1 MQIAVASREQ
11 LDAGLGAV
19 REAPGEV
26 GTGRG
31 RPTPGRGPPR
41 ALDEARL
48 DPRRGL
54 VGDRWSSKPSSSSDD
69 GGPDADAQ
77 VTMMSARAAALVAAS
92 AGPGRWAPAGDQL
105 YVDLDLSEQNLPP
118 GARIAVGEAMLEVS
132 ALPHTGCG
140 KFARRFGVEALKFVN
155 SKTGRA
161 LRLARPQRARGRAG
175 RDPSRRRR
183 APAGRL
189 SPGAA
194 QRSAGGSSAIST
206 KASIGSRLPFTASS
220 PRPRTEAPGRRRI
233 VAAETATSP
242 TGVSP
247 WSREAAL
254 TASPIT
260 V

>member
-1 MQIAVASREQ
+1 MPGLANRADTQIAAASREQ

-19 REAPGEV
+19 REAPGDV
-26 GTGRG
+26 GTLVAVVR
-31 RPTPGRGPPR
+31 RPAEDRR
-41 ALDEARL
+41 ELLDEARL

-92 AGPGRWAPAGDQL
+92 ASPGAGSLAGDQL
-105 YVDLDLSEQNLPP
+105 YVDLDLSERNLPP

-161 LRLARPQRARGRAG
+161 LRLRGLNARVVE
-175 RDPSRRRR
+175 
-183 APAGRL
+183 
-189 SPGAA
+189 PGAIRPGDA
-194 QRSAGGSSAIST
+194 VRRLGG
-206 KASIGSRLPFTASS
+206 
-220 PRPRTEAPGRRRI
+220 
-233 VAAETATSP
+233 
-242 TGVSP
+242 
-247 WSREAAL
+247 
-254 TASPIT
+254 
-260 V
+260 